1 MRHETRCRAALPSLE
16 QPTRGRTEDVR
27 DHDLARVGARARA
40 RPRDDDDD
48 DDDAREDE
56 SSSVFDTFGGDAR
69 GASDEDHRARGGRR
83 GAIERRVARLEGDA
97 RGRRRARDRG
107 LDGRATRERGD
118 EGIGRRGRTN
128 D

>member
-1 MRHETRCRAALPSLE
+1 M
-16 QPTRGRTEDVR
+16 
-27 DHDLARVGARARA
+27 
-40 RPRDDDDD
+40 RPRVDDD